1 MSISISGSQITFNDA
16 SVQNT
21 AATGFGFKNRIING
35 AMNIWQRGTTYA
47 LTTAITYGSADRW
60 NFWQGGVTASGIA
73 NQVASG
79 LTGFQYAVK
88 MGRNNGSA
96 LTGAISAIQAAETNN
111 SIDLAGQS
119 ITLSF
124 WAKAGANFS
133 ATSSQIASQ
142 VYSGTGTD
150 QSAASMGSWTNA
162 TVVING
168 TPSITTSWVKYSFTG
183 TCASNVSQVGV
194 YITWTPTGTAGAD
207 DNLYITGVQ
216 LEKGSTATSF
226 DYRPY
231 GTELALCQRYFFKTF
246 AQGTAPASN
255 LGATSG
261 CLLSYTNTSASTATI
276 DTMLQF
282 PVTMRTAP
290 GAGGTTFYNPQ
301 AANSNWRNS
310 SNGADI
316 ASSLSDSSD
325 RTLQIRATSLTA
337 GQWAYI
343 HVTAS
348 AEL

>member
-231 GTELALCQRYFFKTF
+231 GTELALCQRYYWVVGRT
-246 AQGTAPASN
+246 ASGGTSSTTQGDVCTSFPVAMRAAP
-255 LGATSG
+255 
-261 CLLSYTNTSASTATI
+261 TATLI
-276 DTMLQF
+276 NGTNALIS
-282 PVTMRTAP
+282 P
-290 GAGGTTFYNPQ
+290 GTSTT
-301 AANSNWRNS
+301 SV
-310 SNGADI
+310 
-316 ASSLSDSSD
+316 
-325 RTLQIRATSLTA
+325 TSLNGTGGSTNGLVIYCVSSGLTA
-337 GQWAYI
+337 TRPCYI
-343 HVTAS
+343 NADNFVGLS